1 MSSYNGNVYK
11 NPYLRYY
18 DECLGMNN
26 KNGINWVQGVAGAK
40 SYNDLRPG
48 DTVLLMDSEEDR
60 LFIKTADSI
69 GKPSIRVFRL
79 TEELVDDTN
88 KNINQSNIDM
98 DNVYVKKDEIQDI
111 ILSLIGGLT
120 NVTNEDGEFVQSTDV
135 TERQND
141 LQKPVNKP
149 KLKY

>member
-1 MSSYNGNVYK
+1 MSVMTGYR
-11 NPYLRYY
+11 NPYQRYY
-18 DECLGMNN
+18 DEYLGINN
-26 KNGINWVQGVAGAK
+26 KRGINWVQGLEGAK
-40 SYNDLRPG
+40 SYNDIKPKE
-48 DTVLLMDSEEDR
+48 TVLLMDSEDDR
-60 LFIKTADSI
+60 LFIKSCDEI